1 MMEWQNFT
9 LFGSAA
15 VALWTV
21 GAAVQLRRTRA
32 AFRIGS
38 ALFFCGTS
46 VCALFIALLWLSIGR
61 APMRTMGET
70 RLWYALFIALVVW
83 VLHLHRRW
91 RFLLPLGAV
100 LATVFIAADIFR
112 PELHSA
118 ALMPALR
125 SAWFIPHVAVY
136 MLAYAVLAVATGIAA
151 VSYVRGRDLLAADRL
166 VRIAAALLL
175 LGMLSGAVWAQ
186 QAWGDYWSWDAKEN
200 WAAATWLFVLAYLHI
215 RRQCPAARRA
225 AVALIVAAFAAM
237 QMTWYGVD
245 ALPAADKSMHT
256 YTRSE

>member
-9 LFGSAA
+9 FFGSAA
-15 VALWTV
+15 VALWVV
-21 GAAVQLRRTRA
+21 GAAVQLHRTRV
-32 AFRIGS
+32 AFRTGS
-38 ALFFCGTS
+38 VLFLCGTV
-46 VCALFIALLWLSIGR
+46 VCAIFTALLWLSLGR

-70 RLWYALFIALVVW
+70 RLWHSLFIAVVVW
-83 VLHLHRRW
+83 VLHLRRRW
-91 RFLLPLGAV
+91 RFLLPLGAL

-136 MLAYAVLAVATGIAA
+136 MLAYAVLAVATGVAA
-151 VSYVRGRDLLAADRL
+151 VSYVRGRDLLDADRL

-186 QAWGDYWSWDAKEN
+186 RAWGDYWSWDAKEN
-200 WAAATWLFVLAYLHI
+200 WAAATWLLVLAYLHI
-215 RRQCPAARRA
+215 RWRHPAARIVSA
-225 AVALIVAAFAAM
+225 ALLAAAFAAM